1 MVRQVTKYSVFLEDV
16 PSENTIYPTNFKTGI
31 RFLSAK
37 GKEFKQRAS
46 VSFFEAK
53 LPKFPMVPLVVETV
67 AYWRTMRRADI
78 SNFNKPIGDA
88 LKSSGLI
95 EDDWILLFRNMDFL
109 YPDDPRR
116 DLTKFPKGLQGFM
129 VTLYELESEP
139 IQTAVFAKQSPKA
152 KRT

>member
-1 MVRQVTKYSVFLEDV
+1 MPVKLSAGLSLPKVQDPTHTVSVRGKYSVFLEDV
-16 PSENTIYPTNFKTGI
+16 PSENTLYPTSFKTGM

-37 GKEFKQRAS
+37 GKEFKERAS

-53 LPKFPMVPLVVETV
+53 LPKFRMVPLVVETV

-78 SNFNKPIGDA
+78 SNFNKAIGDA

-116 DLTKFPKGLQGFM
+116 DLTKFPKGLQGFGN
-129 VTLYELESEP
+129 Y
-139 IQTAVFAKQSPKA
+139 F
-152 KRT
+152 